1 MSTRATASTSTRA
14 FGDGST
20 IAVALTC
27 ELICRSLL
35 WVARLDML
43 TFGLTTASVQG
54 EQDQSMANGT
64 FPSIKPI
71 DENDAAVGSHD

>member
-27 ELICRSLL
+27 ELIRRSLS
-35 WVARLDML
+35 WVARLDVL
-43 TFGLTTASVQG
+43 TFGLTTAYIQG
-54 EQDQSMANGT
+54 EPGQSMANGT
-64 FPSIKPI
+64 FPPIKPI
-71 DENDAAVGSHD
+71 DENDAGVGSHD